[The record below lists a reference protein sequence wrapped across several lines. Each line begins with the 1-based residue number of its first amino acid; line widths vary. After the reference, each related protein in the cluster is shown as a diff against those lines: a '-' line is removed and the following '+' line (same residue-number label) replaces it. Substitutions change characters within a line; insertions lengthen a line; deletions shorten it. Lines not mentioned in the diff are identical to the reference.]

1 MSLSSALAAIR
12 VDSYTSNTINGMD
25 SNSISN
31 LRQLQSCHKKMKRY
45 RIRHGYLK
53 SGEKVAVVQEVTS
66 FLDMIISFFPSSR
79 ALKNRFASS
88 LLHSIK
94 TDSLARTES
103 EYITRKCIPIPFV
116 SNNQLYEAYSVNG
129 VYNPWINL
137 PPSLDKLKYPANANV
152 ANQDEIDKGNQIA
165 FPIDVG
171 DSAGVDAIFSNCISK
186 EYDFCIVDYPG
197 FVSTANC
204 PEVLYQ
210 AGRCRTNFTLKSA
223 VLASNSTNACELV
236 RIAQS
241 SSKNTSVSEFDNS
254 ITPDLMLKI
263 LRMRVQQDSDFSK
276 ALADTAGKQIFLT
289 NPQNNPNDMW
299 GCAIGCDNTESSAP
313 QKNSGDNLMGRMMMQ
328 VREEYINGL
337 IPPISADVIKHNK
350 GLINTSNS

>member
-1 MSLSSALAAIR
+1 MSICSALATIR
-12 VDSYTSNTINGMD
+12 VDSYTSDTINGMD

-31 LRQLQSCHKKMKRY
+31 LRQLQACHKKMKRY
-45 RIRHGYLK
+45 RIRRGSLK

-66 FLDMIISFFPSSR
+66 FLDMIISFFPSTR

-88 LLHSIK
+88 LLDSIK

-103 EYITRKCIPIPFV
+103 EQIARESIPIPFV
-116 SNNQLYEAYSVNG
+116 SNEKLYEAYSVNG
-129 VYNPWINL
+129 VYNPWLNL
-137 PPSLDKLKYPANANV
+137 PPSLDKLKYPVNASV
-152 ANQDEIDKGNQIA
+152 ANQHEIKKGNQIA

-171 DSAGVDAIFSNCISK
+171 DSAGMDAIFSNCINK
-186 EYDFCIVDYPG
+186 EYDFCIVNYPG

-210 AGRCRTNFTLKSA
+210 AGRCRADFTLKSA
-223 VLASNSTNACELV
+223 VLASSSTTARELV
-236 RIAQS
+236 RTSQCS
-241 SSKNTSVSEFDNS
+241 FKNTSLPEFDNS

-263 LRMRVQQDSDFSK
+263 LRMRVQQDSDFK
-276 ALADTAGKQIFLT
+276 NALINTAGKQIFLI
-289 NPQNNPNDMW
+289 NPSNNPNDMW
-299 GCAIGCDNTESSAP
+299 GCAIGCDNTEGSSP
-313 QKNSGDNLMGRMMMQ
+313 QKNSGYNLMGRMMVQ

-350 GLINTSNS
+350 GLLNTSDS